1 MIKLGLDRRWVNMAM
16 ETITTASYSI
26 IINREPKGFI
36 SPSRG
41 IKQGDPLSPYL
52 FLLCVEGLSALLK
65 KVEENQSLKGVL
77 SSKHGVR
84 ISHLLFANVSLLFCQ
99 ATIDECRRL
108 LELLS
113 KYEGA
118 FGQAINRQ
126 KTSLFFGKNTRREVR
141 NEIQQ
146 LLGARVMT
154 ECEKYLGLPMPNGKL
169 KVGTFKE

>member
-1 MIKLGLDRRWVNMAM
+1 MIKLGLDHRWVNMAM
-16 ETITTASYSI
+16 ETITTTSYSI

-52 FLLCVEGLSALLK
+52 FLLCVEGLSALLR

-84 ISHLLFANVSLLFCQ
+84 ISHLLFADVSLLFCQ

-141 NEIQQ
+141 NEIRQ
-146 LLGARVMT
+146 LLGA
-154 ECEKYLGLPMPNGKL
+154 
-169 KVGTFKE
+169 

>member
-16 ETITTASYSI
+16 ETITTAFYSI

-52 FLLCVEGLSALLK
+52 FLLCVEGLSTLLR

-77 SSKHGVR
+77 SSKHRVR
-84 ISHLLFANVSLLFCQ
+84 ISHLLFADVSLLFCQ
-99 ATIDECRRL
+99 ATVDECRRL

-146 LLGARVMT
+146 LLGAQVMT
-154 ECEKYLGLPMPNGKL
+154 ECEKYSGLPMPNGKS